1 MIKHGPVDVIA
12 LAAGEPVFN
21 GDVFRILEKH
31 VSEGIIRVLDAMVLI
46 KDAEGKEH
54 SFDIKDLPSEHSSSL
69 GYLNIQSWGLFDTD
83 DAEKT
88 L

>member
-31 VSEGIIRVLDAMVLI
+31 VSEGNYPGVGCNGSD
-46 KDAEGKEH
+46 KGC
-54 SFDIKDLPSEHSSSL
+54 
-69 GYLNIQSWGLFDTD
+69 
-83 DAEKT
+83 
-88 L
+88 